1 MRIGIDMDGVLCDLT
16 ASVVEKLNRYHGES
30 LTVEDIT
37 QYDFHHNCKTATR
50 EDVFQYFC
58 EPGFFRHL
66 LPLPG
71 AVENVN
77 KLIDDGHEIIIISAC
92 RTGMECKL
100 QWLKNHIPRI
110 SEKDCIFT
118 WRKDLV
124 DVDILI
130 EDHGENLIKWTQHWN
145 QYSTAMDDHRIGILI
160 DQPYNR
166 EYENFL
172 RYTHWDFVYGFISNL
187 DQSIQ
192 LVEEYE

>member
-30 LTVEDIT
+30 LSVEDIT
-37 QYDFHHNCKTATR
+37 KYDFQKNCKNATR

-66 LPLPG
+66 APIRG

-77 KLIDDGHEIIIISAC
+77 RLIDDGHEIIIISAC
-92 RTGMECKL
+92 RTGQECKL

-110 SEKDCIFT
+110 SEKNCIFT
-118 WRKDLV
+118 WKKELI

-130 EDHGENLIKWTQHWN
+130 EDHGKNLLKWRQHWD
-145 QYSTAMDDHRIGILI
+145 QYRPVEDRWPILFT
-160 DQPYNR
+160 QPYNA
-166 EYENFL
+166 EYDNFI
-172 RYTHWDFVYGFISNL
+172 RHDSWDSIYAFISNL
-187 DQSIQ
+187 EQSVE
-192 LVEEYE
+192 LVEYA

>member
-16 ASVVEKLNRYHGES
+16 ASVVEKLNRYHGED
-30 LTVEDIT
+30 LKVTDIT
-37 QYDFHHNCKTATR
+37 QYDFHHNCQNATR

-66 LPLPG
+66 DPIPG

-77 KLIDDGHEIIIISAC
+77 RLIDDGHEIIIISAC
-92 RTGMECKL
+92 RNGQECKL
-100 QWLKNHIPRI
+100 QWLKNHLPRI
-110 SEKDCIFT
+110 NEKDCIFT

-130 EDHGENLIKWTQHWN
+130 EDHGENLLKWQAHWP
-145 QYSTAMDDHRIGILI
+145 TRTPILL

-166 EYENFL
+166 QYDQFI
-172 RYTHWDFVYGFISNL
+172 RTTHWIGIYDIISNL
-187 DQSIQ
+187 EQSVE
-192 LVEEYE
+192 LVEYD